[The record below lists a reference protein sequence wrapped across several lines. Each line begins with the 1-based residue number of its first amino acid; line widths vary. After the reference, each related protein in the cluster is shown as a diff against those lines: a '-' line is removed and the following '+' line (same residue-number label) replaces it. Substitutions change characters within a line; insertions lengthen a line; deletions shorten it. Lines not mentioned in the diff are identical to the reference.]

1 MEQLGVTAY
10 GTLIKSGIDTK
21 NLKLVIKV
29 LSNVYIILN

>member
-1 MEQLGVTAY
+1 MELI
-10 GTLIKSGIDTK
+10 IKSGIDTK